1 MDKMVKKLGAYKGI
15 QVPKLDRTISDE
27 EMQIELDRAAKCAA
41 RTFEKDSAEEGDCIV
56 IDFKGMI
63 DGEAFAGGE
72 ENDCPIELG
81 SGRFIPGFEEQL
93 FGAGKGDAIKVN
105 VTFPKDYQAED
116 LAGKDAVFD
125 VSVKAVYGLEVPE
138 LTDEIIRKVSE
149 QDTIEEFKEFVTG
162 EILRKRETDYS
173 RQKEDFLVAK
183 IVEDSEI
190 EIPYVLINERAEQIR
205 RDLEKQLS
213 QSGKTLGQYLQANGL
228 SREDYLKLSEEDAK
242 MMLEGQAVLD
252 EIAEIEGFTF
262 TKEEL
267 EEEIEKLAG
276 LYNMKVKEL
285 RQTMGLFGENMLGE
299 DIKSRKAIDF
309 VLAQSIEV

>member
-1 MDKMVKKLGAYKGI
+1 MDKLVKKLGAYKGI
-15 QVPKLDRTISDE
+15 QVPKLDRTISDA
-27 EMQIELDRAAKCAA
+27 EMQAELDRAAQCAG
-41 RTFEKDSAEEGDCIV
+41 RTYEKEKAESGDCVV
-56 IDFKGMI
+56 IDFVGTI
-63 DGEAFAGGE
+63 DGVPFDGGE
-72 ENDCPIELG
+72 ETDCPLELG

-93 FGAGKGDAIKVN
+93 FGAGKGDRIDVK
-105 VTFPKDYQAED
+105 VTFPQDYQAEE

-125 VSVKAVYGLEVPE
+125 VTVKSVYGLEVPE

-149 QDTIEEFKEFVTG
+149 QNTIEEFKEFVTS
-162 EILRKRETDYS
+162 EILRKRESDYA

-183 IVEDSEI
+183 IIEDSEI

-205 RDLEKQLS
+205 QDLEKQLQ
-213 QSGKTLGQYLQANGL
+213 QSGKTLQDYMQANGL
-228 SREDYLKLSEEDAK
+228 SREEYLKLSEEDAK

-252 EIAEIEGFTF
+252 EIAEIEGFSF

-267 EEEIEKLAG
+267 EEEIGKMAE

-285 RQTMGLFGENMLGE
+285 RSMMGLFGENMLGE

-309 VLAQSIEV
+309 VLEQSIEI

>member
-1 MDKMVKKLGAYKGI
+1 MEKLVKKLGAYKGI
-15 QVPKLDRTISDE
+15 QVPKLDRTISDA
-27 EMQIELDRAAKCAA
+27 EMQAELDRAAQCAG
-41 RTFEKDSAEEGDCIV
+41 RTYEKENAEAGDCVV
-56 IDFKGMI
+56 IDFKGTI
-63 DGEAFAGGE
+63 DGVAFEGGE
-72 ENDCPIELG
+72 EKDCPLELG
-81 SGRFIPGFEEQL
+81 SGRFIPGFEDQL
-93 FGAGKGDAIKVN
+93 FGAKKGDRIDVK
-105 VTFPKDYQAED
+105 VTFPEDYQAEA

-125 VSVKAVYGLEVPE
+125 VTVKSVYGLDVPE

-149 QDTIEEFKEFVTG
+149 QNTIEEFKEFVTG
-162 EILRKRETDYS
+162 EILRKRESDYA

-183 IVEDSEI
+183 IIENSEI

-205 RDLEKQLS
+205 QDLEKQLQ
-213 QSGKTLGQYLQANGL
+213 QSGKTLAQYMQANGL
-228 SREDYLKLSEEDAK
+228 SREEYLKLSEEDAK

-267 EEEIEKLAG
+267 EEEIEKMAE

-285 RQTMGLFGENMLGE
+285 RSMMGLFGENMLGE

-309 VLAQSIEV
+309 VLEQSIEI